1 MKGTITAKPV
11 ESTLLASNKLGDLE
25 LKKLASAT
33 DPFWYKDAIIYELHV
48 RAFADSNNDGIGD
61 FPGLMSKL
69 DYLQDLG
76 VTCIWLLPFFPS
88 PLRDDGYDIANY
100 NDVNPSYGTLGDFKA
115 FLDAAHQRNMQVM
128 IELVINHTSDQ
139 HPWFKAARLAPPG
152 SPQRDMYVWS
162 QTDQVYKDA
171 RIIFTDTEKSN
182 WTWDE
187 TAKAYYWH
195 RFFSHQ
201 PDLNFDNPMV
211 LEEVLK
217 AMRFWLDMGVDAM
230 RMDAIPYLVER
241 DGTNCENLPETHVA
255 IKMIRAAIDEDY
267 SNRLVLAEANQ
278 WPADVRPYFGDGDE
292 CHMAFHFPLM
302 PRIYMAL
309 RQEDRLPITD
319 IMAQTP
325 PIPDNCQWGL
335 FLRNH
340 DELTLEMVTDDERDY
355 MYFAYSADPRM
366 RINVGIRRRLAPL
379 VDNNRRRIELLNSL
393 LLSFPGTP
401 IIYYGDEIGMGDNIY
416 LGDRNGVRTPMQWTS
431 DRNAGFSK
439 CDPAR
444 LYFPVVMDPIYGYQ
458 VVNVEAQLS
467 DQSSL
472 LHWTRNM
479 IALRKL
485 FQVFGRGT
493 LTFLNPANRKILAY
507 LRDLDRGDGSH
518 ESILCVANLSRFA
531 QPVALD
537 LSSFVGME
545 PVEMLGYVPFPTIT
559 AEPYVLSLAPYS
571 FLWLELQPAAAKAD
585 ILPEPMVEVPTE
597 AMVEE
602 PAALDL
608 LTKGWA
614 GFIAGHGLT
623 VLETSLPGWLARQ
636 RWFGAKTRRVQSI
649 RVVDWAELPAAVAAN
664 TSILSSAELPAA
676 SSIPPAL
683 FFIEIG
689 YGDNVCDLY
698 QIPLAFST
706 GSDAD
711 EITTNRAQ
719 SVVAILPSPA
729 GSVVLHDATVRED
742 LRQGLL
748 TLIERNG
755 TVPLS
760 TPQTAALDVA
770 ASLAAAATGQTA
782 NEERATGDAA
792 ELLQHPERA
801 THDAAAPGQVHLRP
815 HEECPAAMPI
825 KGDGGATSL
834 PEDLPA
840 AAPPESAALPVAPA
854 PITAQ
859 PGEAAAAPRPN
870 APPPA
875 NAQRMQPRESPSAGD
890 PVPEVGQLQARA
902 STAFSGAF
910 TARHLP
916 ARVGSAEQSNTSI
929 LYGKLLI
936 MKIFRRLQP
945 GENPDVEIGRFLT
958 EVAKFTRIAP
968 FLGEITITPAAGQK
982 TTVAMLQGLVS
993 NQGDGWDWFL
1003 EQLSGFFAAVASLP
1017 APPELP
1023 TPGFANKHELRREE
1037 QELVGP
1043 VLEAA
1048 ALLGRRTAEMHLA
1061 LATPTDNPAFSA
1073 EPFTAD
1079 DLGRDARRIE
1089 AQITAALDTLK
1100 TKLPTLVD
1108 VVADEAALLLSRR
1121 RELIARAHAI
1131 ETGQA
1136 QGKRIRIHGD
1146 YHLGQTLRTEGSQG
1160 EEGAANG
1167 DFVLLDF
1174 EGEPA
1179 RPLIERRQKQS
1190 PLKDVAGMV
1199 RSFSYAAFSGLDR
1212 FLAKEHGGHTASES
1226 QTAWARFWQNSA
1238 TAAFLTAYQETMAA
1252 SPDLLPPR
1260 EQSQSLFTAYL
1271 LEKALYELL
1280 YELNNRPT
1288 WLRIPI
1294 SGILLM

>member
-1 MKGTITAKPV
+1 M
-11 ESTLLASNKLGDLE
+11 
-25 LKKLASAT
+25 KKLASAA

-61 FPGLMSKL
+61 FPGLMSRL

-76 VTCIWLLPFFPS
+76 VTCLWILPFFPS

-100 NDVNPSYGTLGDFKA
+100 TDVNPSYGTLGDFKA
-115 FLDAAHQRNMQVM
+115 FLDAAHQRGMQVM

-152 SPQRDMYVWS
+152 SPQREMYVWS

-187 TAKAYYWH
+187 AAQAYYWH

-201 PDLNFDNPMV
+201 PDLNFDNPVVM
-211 LEEVLK
+211 EEVLK
-217 AMRFWLDMGVDAM
+217 AMRFWLDMGVDAL

-241 DGTNCENLPETHVA
+241 DGTNCENLPETHAV
-255 IKMIRAAIDEDY
+255 IKSIRAAIDADY
-267 SNRLVLAEANQ
+267 GNRLVLAEANQ

-401 IIYYGDEIGMGDNIY
+401 ILYYGDEIGMGDNIY

-444 LYFPVVMDPIYGYQ
+444 LYFPVIMDPIYGYQ

-493 LTFLNPANRKILAY
+493 LKFLNPANRKILAY

-518 ESILCVANLSRFA
+518 ETILCVANLSRFA

-537 LSSFVGME
+537 LAEFAGME
-545 PVEMLGYVPFPTIT
+545 AVEMLGYVPFPTIT
-559 AEPYVLSLAPYS
+559 SEPYSLSLAPYS
-571 FLWLELQPAAAKAD
+571 FLWLELQQGAAKLES
-585 ILPEPMVEVPTE
+585 LPEPVIEIPAE
-597 AMVEE
+597 AEAE
-602 PAALDL
+602 DPAALDV

-614 GFIAGHGLT
+614 GFMAGHGLA
-623 VLETSLPGWLARQ
+623 VLEASLPGWLPRQ
-636 RWFGAKTRRVQSI
+636 RWFGAKTRKIQTVK
-649 RVVDWAELPAAVAAN
+649 VLDWVELPAAVAAN
-664 TSILSSAELPAA
+664 TAILPGADIPSTSSLP
-676 SSIPPAL
+676 SAL
-683 FFIEIG
+683 FYFEIG
-689 YGDNVCDLY
+689 YGDNVSDVY
-698 QIPLAFST
+698 QVPLAFSA
-706 GSDAD
+706 GSAAD
-711 EITTNRAQ
+711 ELTAMHPQ
-719 SVVAILPSPA
+719 SVIALLSSPVGA
-729 GSVVLHDATVRED
+729 VVLHDATTRED

-748 TLIERNG
+748 MLIERSASLR
-755 TVPLS
+755 LS
-760 TPQTAALDVA
+760 NTQTAALDVA
-770 ASLAAAATGQTA
+770 ATLAAAATGKTA
-782 NEERATGDAA
+782 TMERLKGDAA
-792 ELLQHPERA
+792 ELLEHPDRA
-801 THDAAAPGQVHLRP
+801 THGVAAPGQVHLRP
-815 HEECPAAMPI
+815 HEEFPAVASAP
-825 KGDGGATSL
+825 GAEPAQKLDELREVS
-834 PEDLPA
+834 A
-840 AAPPESAALPVAPA
+840 AAPSETAVPVAPL
-854 PITAQ
+854 PISAQ
-859 PGEAAAAPRPN
+859 PGEAAAPPRSSAP
-870 APPPA
+870 APSA
-875 NAQRMQPRESPSAGD
+875 SERLQPRESPYAGD
-890 PVPEVGQLQARA
+890 PDPAAGHLYARA
-902 STAFSGAF
+902 SSAFSPS
-910 TARHLP
+910 THTRHLA

-929 LYGKLLI
+929 LYGKELI
-936 MKIFRRLQP
+936 LKLFRRLQP

-958 EVAKFTRIAP
+958 EVAHFPRIAP
-968 FLGEITITPAAGQK
+968 FYGEIGIVPAGGEK
-982 TTVAMLQGLVS
+982 TTVAMLQGLVA
-993 NQGDGWDWFL
+993 NQGDGWQWFL
-1003 EQLSGFFAAVASLP
+1003 DQLSGFFAGVAHLP
-1017 APPELP
+1017 GPADMP
-1023 TPGFANKHELRREE
+1023 TPGFVNLPETRQDVREHAD
-1037 QELVGP
+1037 GA
-1043 VLEAA
+1043 LEAA
-1048 ALLGRRTAEMHLA
+1048 ALLGRRTGEMHLA
-1061 LATPTDNPAFSA
+1061 LATPTDNAAFAA
-1073 EPFTAD
+1073 EPFTPE
-1079 DLGRDARRIE
+1079 DLSRDARRIE
-1089 AQITAALDTLK
+1089 AQITAALDALK
-1100 TKLPTLVD
+1100 AKLPTFVD
-1108 VVADEAALLLSRR
+1108 LIADDAALLLSRR
-1121 RELIARAHAI
+1121 RELIRRAHAI
-1131 ETGQA
+1131 EGEKAYGQ
-1136 QGKRIRIHGD
+1136 RIRIHGD
-1146 YHLGQTLRTEGSQG
+1146 YHLGQTLRTASSSPDAGS
-1160 EEGAANG
+1160 G

-1199 RSFSYAAFSGLDR
+1199 RSFSYAAFSGLDK
-1212 FLAKEHGGHTASES
+1212 FMAAEHGGQASSE
-1226 QTAWARFWQNSA
+1226 ALICWARLWQNSVSAEFLRAYSA
-1238 TAAFLTAYQETMAA
+1238 TVANR
-1252 SPDLLPPR
+1252 PGLLPPA
-1260 EQSQSLFTAYL
+1260 EQAQSLFTAYV

-1294 SGILLM
+1294 GGILTM